1 MFLQEFSFVLSTAY
15 LRKFE
20 FSVKSTRRT
29 FLGKTTPTPHQ
40 LGATQRKPKFGSS
53 WMLLF
58 SAPVLLFLGL
68 SLTTPLANGNQQ
80 GTTNQ
85 SSDVLRQVRVF
96 GAASTTVKSC
106 DEIDLKNVKL
116 FPLIPDAIRN
126 TAEGGCNPQSWNR
139 RIFVFLA
146 YKLLGVL
153 NYLAG
158 AIAIIATIFGGILYL
173 TGFASEANIK
183 KAKSVI
189 VGAYIGFA
197 IVLLARLLVQGS
209 FYLFGDGS
217 TDFSNSFEDT
227 TGAPK

>member
-1 MFLQEFSFVLSTAY
+1 
-15 LRKFE
+15 
-20 FSVKSTRRT
+20 
-29 FLGKTTPTPHQ
+29 
-40 LGATQRKPKFGSS
+40 
-53 WMLLF
+53 MLLF

-68 SLTTPLANGNQQ
+68 SLTTPLSSSNQ
-80 GTTNQ
+80 GTGKQ

-96 GAASTTVKSC
+96 GTASSTVKSC
-106 DEIDLKNVKL
+106 DEINLASVKL
-116 FPLIPDAIRN
+116 FPLIPAEIRS
-126 TAEGGCNPQSWNR
+126 TAEGGCNPQTWNR

-158 AIAIIATIFGGILYL
+158 AIAITATIFGGILYL

-189 VGAYIGFA
+189 IGAYIGFA

-209 FYLFGDGS
+209 FFLFGDGN
-217 TDFSNSFEDT
+217 TDFSNSFEDKT
-227 TGAPK
+227 EVQK